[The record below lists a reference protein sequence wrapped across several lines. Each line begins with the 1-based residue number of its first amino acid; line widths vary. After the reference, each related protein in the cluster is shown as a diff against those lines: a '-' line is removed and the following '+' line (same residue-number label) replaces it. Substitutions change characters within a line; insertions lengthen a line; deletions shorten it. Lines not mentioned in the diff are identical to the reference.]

1 MPPHPHCVTAVSTP
15 YAAVMDSRF
24 ITAAFTGITTERNT
38 YSSSSIDSPTTA
50 PISHGS
56 RWPMRFENVTFAA
69 FGPVR

>member
-1 MPPHPHCVTAVSTP
+1 
-15 YAAVMDSRF
+15 MDSRF
-24 ITAAFTGITTERNT
+24 ITAALTAITTERNT

-50 PISHGS
+50 AISHGS